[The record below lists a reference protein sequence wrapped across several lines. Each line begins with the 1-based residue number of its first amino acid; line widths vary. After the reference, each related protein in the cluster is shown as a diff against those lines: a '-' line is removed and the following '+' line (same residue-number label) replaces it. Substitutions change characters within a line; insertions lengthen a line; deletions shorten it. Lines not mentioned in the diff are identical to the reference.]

1 MQSFIDIHKRVIK
14 TRSKSNFFKKKDSEN
29 LENLGIFNKF
39 IKKKSIF

>member
-29 LENLGIFNKF
+29 LENLGIFNK
-39 IKKKSIF
+39 ILKENWI